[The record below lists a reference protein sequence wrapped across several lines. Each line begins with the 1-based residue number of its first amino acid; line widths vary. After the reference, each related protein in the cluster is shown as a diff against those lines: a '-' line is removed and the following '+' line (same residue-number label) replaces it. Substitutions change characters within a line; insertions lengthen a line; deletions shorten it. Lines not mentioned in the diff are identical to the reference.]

1 METAMLLVQS
11 LFALVKVFFEKE
23 EKLDKFERTEY
34 PIMDI
39 APSLLLKTKHNNLK
53 NIIVF

>member
-1 METAMLLVQS
+1 MLLVQS